1 MVQRY
6 MDLKDRVCGKYSIP
20 LESNQGFWSQIKV
33 LELCLCPLL
42 HFFQTYLVFK
52 QGNKVKYTKP
62 SITKRQ
68 QSILMGL

>member
-20 LESNQGFWSQIKV
+20 LESNQGFRIMFICIFK
-33 LELCLCPLL
+33 
-42 HFFQTYLVFK
+42 FFFLTYFVFK
-52 QGNKVKYTKP
+52 QGYKVKYTKP

-68 QSILMGL
+68 RSILMGL